1 MREFEEQS
9 VYSSGHPQRGRYER
23 KPTKRKKKQT
33 KLMALIVAILL
44 IVVVA
49 CIFIFSGPKVDS
61 KLLGKWR
68 YNEYTAYEF
77 YDNGKGCL
85 CVDDVHFEYTF
96 KTSSNK
102 LTLDFAEDV
111 VRDCEYTFSVDGN
124 ELTIVGGE
132 GTDKGTYKLKKEK

>member
-9 VYSSGHPQRGRYER
+9 VYSSGRTQRGRYEKR
-23 KPTKRKKKQT
+23 PTKRRKKQN
-33 KLMALIVAILL
+33 KLIALIAVVIIAI
-44 IVVVA
+44 IVA
-49 CIFIFSGPKVDS
+49 CIFIFSGPKVNS
-61 KLLGKWR
+61 ELVGKWR

-85 CVDDVHFEYTF
+85 CIDDVHYEYTF
-96 KTSSNK
+96 KTSSDK
-102 LTLDFAEDV
+102 LSLDFTEDV

>member
-9 VYSSGHPQRGRYER
+9 VYSSGHPQRGRYKR
-23 KPTKRKKKQT
+23 KPTKRRKRHI
-33 KLMALIVAILL
+33 KLIACLSVVLVVIVA
-44 IVVVA
+44 V
-49 CIFIFSGPKVDS
+49 CIFIFSGPKVNS
-61 KLLGKWR
+61 ELIGKWR

-85 CVDDVHFEYTF
+85 CLDDVHYEYTF

-102 LTLDFAEDV
+102 LTLDFSQDV
-111 VRDCEYTFSVDGN
+111 IRDCEYTFTVDGN

-132 GTDKGTYKLKKEK
+132 GTDKGTYKLQKEK